1 MSERLADV
9 RERLERFRGETGAI
23 VALALVTYI
32 PLLLTH
38 RGDVGAD
45 TKNYLYL
52 DPARLMSRAWTMWDH
67 NVGLGTVTHQNIGYL
82 WPMGPYYWTMDA
94 LGFDDWTAQRLWL
107 GSIMFLAG
115 LGVRWMMRTLHQR
128 GLVVGAAMFIYAL
141 TPYVLSLSARLSALL
156 LPFVALPWMIGL
168 AVRSGRERSWRYPAL
183 FALLVTTTG
192 SSNATALFLAGVAP
206 VLWFVFAVWVER
218 EITLG
223 DALRAIGRI
232 GVLTLVASLWWMGG
246 LYAQGSFGIDVLEY
260 SETAK
265 TVANPSTAPE
275 LLRGL
280 GYWFFYGDD
289 KLGPWIEPSVPYT
302 QNLALIGLTFLIP
315 SLGLLAAG
323 LLRWKHRAY
332 FVSLVLAGLTLAV
345 GAHPWNDPPLF
356 GSGVK
361 AFLLSDV
368 GLAMRSLP
376 RAAPL
381 IVLGL
386 SVLLAVA
393 ISALAQWLPR
403 VRKPAAIGAMVLAVL
418 ALPPLWT
425 GNMVANNLQRP
436 EKLPPYMYEAAE
448 AWDQGSDQTRIF
460 EVPGIDFASY
470 RWGNTVDPVMPG
482 IMDRP
487 YIARELIPYGTPP
500 GANLL
505 NEFDR
510 SMHEGTLDP
519 ASVAPIARLLRAGE
533 VALRADLAYERY
545 NIARPRQ
552 TYRLLQEADGL
563 ESPTAYGPPTPNVAD
578 PAFPLM
584 DETELDSPPS
594 LEDPPKIA
602 SFPVSDPEPILG
614 LQSGKQ
620 PILVAGDA
628 AGLVDMAGSGLITGH
643 ELLMFAASFADDPD
657 QMREL
662 LGDEGELVLT
672 DTNRKAGRRWGTV
685 HETNGYT
692 EEADEEALA
701 FDSTDNRLPV
711 FPDADTDS
719 FTVAEHRGVHA
730 RATTY
735 GNPVSFIPESRPAM
749 AVDDD
754 PTTAW
759 LVGAFASIKGEAI
772 ELRWDKPRT
781 TDSIRLAQ
789 PTGGFQNRFITKIS
803 LRLDDGPEQVI
814 ELSDLSEIEAG
825 QIIRFPK
832 QSFSK
837 ARITLLESDDGQDV
851 TFTGLSA
858 VGFADIRLGDDD
870 VTLDELIR
878 LPTDML
884 DAVGEQSLD
893 HPLSVLLTRQR
904 IRPTV
909 ALRDDPESSIV
920 RTFELPTDRTFA
932 LEGQIRFSDDA
943 PENILDRLLGIPT
956 SAEGGVD
963 SFSSRQLPGAITAR
977 ASSAIDGD
985 PKTHWSPG
993 FLRQRGEVLNYKTA
1007 QPVSFDQM
1015 DLTVVN
1021 DLRHSIPTQIR
1032 IWARGQEPVVVD
1044 VPPIEDQLGR
1054 NKTSTVHLEF
1064 PRVTG
1069 DDITFS
1075 IAQARSVTTNDWY
1088 SKLAVATPVGISE
1101 LGVPGLSVPTP
1112 AGRVDDRCRSDLVRV
1127 NGTSIPIRLQGT
1139 VADALAGRPLHFEAC
1154 DEAGVAIPAGKVEV
1168 RSARGEDVGLDVD
1181 RLVLRSAAGGGV
1193 EPEPSAPLTADGGQG
1208 GDEGGSDGDPSLRI
1222 TGKTRVSFDADVN
1235 RTDDDTWLVLGQS
1248 QSLGWHLS
1256 VDGEDLGPP
1265 VLVNGYANGWKLPKR
1280 DGPLEIKLQWTPQRV
1295 VNGGLI
1301 ASVFGLLLCL
1311 VLALLPRRRLTMAD
1325 HADLDPPPSPLT
1337 PRLSAGYLGRRPGV
1351 ATTVVAAVAT
1361 LLVFSALVSV
1371 PAGAL
1376 LALGMVI
1383 ALRWRPS
1390 RLLIALLPGVML
1402 GLSGIYTILVQV
1414 RRGTRAG
1421 YEWPISLEEIH
1432 QVGWGAV
1439 GLLVIG
1445 VVADRLW
1452 SGRWWG
1458 DPAEPGDTTATVAP
1472 PVAHDPDPEPEV
1484 DRAADGAAVAGEV
1497 TADGD
1502 EAPLEPAVNVEQA
1515 APRRDDDDDV
1525 ASPVP

>member
-1 MSERLADV
+1 
-9 RERLERFRGETGAI
+9 
-23 VALALVTYI
+23 
-32 PLLLTH
+32 
-38 RGDVGAD
+38 
-45 TKNYLYL
+45 
-52 DPARLMSRAWTMWDH
+52 
-67 NVGLGTVTHQNIGYL
+67 
-82 WPMGPYYWTMDA
+82 
-94 LGFDDWTAQRLWL
+94 
-107 GSIMFLAG
+107 
-115 LGVRWMMRTLHQR
+115 
-128 GLVVGAAMFIYAL
+128 
-141 TPYVLSLSARLSALL
+141 
-156 LPFVALPWMIGL
+156 
-168 AVRSGRERSWRYPAL
+168 
-183 FALLVTTTG
+183 
-192 SSNATALFLAGVAP
+192 
-206 VLWFVFAVWVER
+206 
-218 EITLG
+218 
-223 DALRAIGRI
+223 
-232 GVLTLVASLWWMGG
+232 
-246 LYAQGSFGIDVLEY
+246 
-260 SETAK
+260 
-265 TVANPSTAPE
+265 
-275 LLRGL
+275 
-280 GYWFFYGDD
+280 
-289 KLGPWIEPSVPYT
+289 
-302 QNLALIGLTFLIP
+302 
-315 SLGLLAAG
+315 
-323 LLRWKHRAY
+323 
-332 FVSLVLAGLTLAV
+332 
-345 GAHPWNDPPLF
+345 
-356 GSGVK
+356 
-361 AFLLSDV
+361 
-368 GLAMRSLP
+368 
-376 RAAPL
+376 
-381 IVLGL
+381 
-386 SVLLAVA
+386 
-393 ISALAQWLPR
+393 
-403 VRKPAAIGAMVLAVL
+403 
-418 ALPPLWT
+418 
-425 GNMVANNLQRP
+425 
-436 EKLPPYMYEAAE
+436 
-448 AWDQGSDQTRIF
+448 
-460 EVPGIDFASY
+460 
-470 RWGNTVDPVMPG
+470 
-482 IMDRP
+482 
-487 YIARELIPYGTPP
+487 
-500 GANLL
+500 
-505 NEFDR
+505 
-510 SMHEGTLDP
+510 
-519 ASVAPIARLLRAGE
+519 

-563 ESPTAYGPPTPNVAD
+563 GTPTAYGPPTPNVAD

-584 DETELDSPPS
+584 DETELDSSPS

-602 SFPVSDPEPILG
+602 SFPVADPEPILG

-620 PILVAGDA
+620 PVLVAGDA
-628 AGLVDMAGSGLITGH
+628 EGLVNMAGSGLITGH

-662 LGDEGELVLT
+662 LGSEGELVLT

-772 ELRWDKPRT
+772 ELQWDTPRT

-789 PTGGFQNRFITKIS
+789 PTGGFQNRFITKVS

-814 ELSDLSEIEAG
+814 DLSDLSEIEAG
-825 QIIRFPK
+825 QIVRFPK

-870 VTLDELIR
+870 AFLDEVLR

-884 DAVGEQSLD
+884 DAVGEESLD
-893 HPLSVLLTRQR
+893 HPLSVLLTRRR

-920 RTFELPTDRTFA
+920 RTFDLPTDRTFS

-943 PENILDRLLGIPT
+943 PESVLDRLLGIPT
-956 SAEGGVD
+956 VAEGGVD
-963 SFSSRQLPGAITAR
+963 SYSSRQLPGAITAR

-993 FLRQRGEVLNYKTA
+993 FLRQRGELLHYKTA
-1007 QPVSFDQM
+1007 QPVSFDEM
-1015 DLTVVN
+1015 DLTIVN

-1032 IWARGQEPVVVD
+1032 IWARGQEPVLVD
-1044 VPPIEDQLGR
+1044 VPPIKDQLGR
-1054 NKTSTVHLEF
+1054 DRTSTVHLEF
-1064 PRVTG
+1064 PEVTG
-1069 DDITFS
+1069 DDITFT

-1112 AGRVDDRCRSDLVRV
+1112 TGRVDDRCRDDLVRV
-1127 NGTSIPIRLQGT
+1127 NGTSIPIRLEGT
-1139 VADALAGRPLHFEAC
+1139 VKDALAGRPLHFEAC
-1154 DEAGVAIPAGKVEV
+1154 DEAGVDIPAGEVEV
-1168 RSARGEDVGLDVD
+1168 RSALGEEVGLDVD
-1181 RLVLRSAAGGGV
+1181 QLELRSAAGGEI
-1193 EPEPSAPLTADGGQG
+1193 EPEPSAPLTADGPDS
-1208 GDEGGSDGDPSLRI
+1208 GDEGRDGDPSLRI
-1222 TGKTRVSFDADVN
+1222 TGKTRISFDADVT

-1248 QSLGWHLS
+1248 QSLGWHLT

-1265 VLVNGYANGWKLPKR
+1265 VLVNGYANGWKLPKS
-1280 DGPLEIKLQWTPQRV
+1280 DGPLEVQLRWTPQRV

-1311 VLALLPRRRLTMAD
+1311 VLAFWPRRRLTMAD
-1325 HADLDPPPSPLT
+1325 HGDLDPPPSPLT
-1337 PRLSAGYLGRRPGV
+1337 PRLSASYLGDRPGV
-1351 ATTVVAAVAT
+1351 GTTVVAAVAT
-1361 LLVFSALVSV
+1361 LLVASALVSV
-1371 PAGAL
+1371 PAGVL

-1383 ALRWRPS
+1383 ALRRRSS
-1390 RLLIALLPGVML
+1390 RLVIGLTPGLML

-1452 SGRWWG
+1452 AGRWWG
-1458 DPAEPGDTTATVAP
+1458 DPSD
-1472 PVAHDPDPEPEV
+1472 PVD
-1484 DRAADGAAVAGEV
+1484 AAAAVAPAVDHDPSPEPSADDDGEV
-1497 TADGD
+1497 GRDPDLGVGHDAAGDGARHEVNAGLD
-1502 EAPLEPAVNVEQA
+1502 APAVSDNGHGGD
-1515 APRRDDDDDV
+1515 APHRDGSPTDDDDDDDV